1 VNRMYGHLLLRLLAL
16 IMAGALLAALGV
28 ALARP
33 AGASTAE
40 SAFVSRINTT
50 RAAAGLP
57 ALRVSSDLTSYAR
70 SHSAAM
76 MRAGT
81 LYHTSTFS
89 MICCWRSIA
98 ENIGSGSSVSSISS
112 AFMAS
117 PTHRGNILDPSMRQV
132 GVGVAVAANGMLWVT
147 EVFRQPSGVVTTTT
161 TTPTTTTRHRSSTAT
176 RTPARTPSVS
186 RSRPA
191 PDPMRL
197 AVARLTARA
206 AATGGSHDP
215 VAQALGWSSTMRT
228 LTTAR

>member
-1 VNRMYGHLLLRLLAL
+1 VNRMYGHLLPRLLAL
-16 IMAGALLAALGV
+16 AVAGALLAALGV

-33 AGASTAE
+33 AGASAAE
-40 SAFVSRINTT
+40 SSLVSRINSA

-81 LYHTSTFS
+81 LYHTSSFS
-89 MICCWRSIA
+89 KICCWRSIA
-98 ENIGSGSSVSSISS
+98 ENIGTGSSVSSIST

-117 PTHRGNILDPSMRQV
+117 PTHRGNILDPSKRQV
-132 GVGVAVAANGMLWVT
+132 GVGVAVASNGILWVT
-147 EVFRQPSGVVTTTT
+147 EIFRQPSGSVTTTT
-161 TTPTTTTRHRSSTAT
+161 TTTTTTKHRSSTGT
-176 RTPARTPSVS
+176 RTPAPQASVS

-197 AVARLTARA
+197 ALARLTARA
-206 AATGGSHDP
+206 AATRASHDP
-215 VAQALGWSSTMRT
+215 VAQALGWSTTMRT

>member
-1 VNRMYGHLLLRLLAL
+1 MYGHLLPRLLAL
-16 IMAGALLAALGV
+16 ITAGALLAALGV

-40 SAFVSRINTT
+40 SAFVSRINSA

-81 LYHTSTFS
+81 LYHTSSFS

-98 ENIGSGSSVSSISS
+98 ENIGTGSSVSSISS

-117 PTHRGNILDPSMRQV
+117 PTHRGNILAPSMRQV
-132 GVGVAVAANGMLWVT
+132 GVGVAVASNGILWVT
-147 EVFRQPSGVVTTTT
+147 EVFRQPSGSVTTTT
-161 TTPTTTTRHRSSTAT
+161 TTTTRHRSSTAT
-176 RTPARTPSVS
+176 GASVRKASVS

-197 AVARLTARA
+197 ALARLTARA
-206 AATGGSHDP
+206 AATRGSHDP
-215 VAQALGWSSTMRT
+215 VAQAFGWSSTMRT